1 MSKASSSRLSPW
13 LTQRWLPGPPLIHFL
28 LLGGLLLALSRW
40 LIPDPLPVL
49 GPPDVGRL
57 SARVADYANTTGRSP
72 TDAVLEEFE
81 QMELRDELL
90 FREAL
95 AREWHTRDQVVANR
109 LIQNTQFLYPQTA
122 LTAGAAVEKGLALN
136 MHLTD
141 EVIRRRLVQMM
152 EQELLRRVDFAPIDE
167 AVLRSAYSERI
178 ASLKTP
184 ASISFSHVF
193 LGEIDETQAK
203 DTLRSIRDA
212 NHSES
217 DARAMGKPFLNG
229 YTFQG
234 QTWQQVTNRFGDNF
248 SAVLAEQLLAM
259 PKHTGWLEPIVSPFG
274 WHLVFIDDFQP
285 ESTQTFEQAVDQL
298 RWQLQQ
304 ERERDAL
311 SAAINALMTNYQ
323 VRLL

>member
-1 MSKASSSRLSPW
+1 VSPW

-72 TDAVLEEFE
+72 TDAVLEAFK

-95 AREWHTRDQVVANR
+95 AREWHTRDQVIANR
-109 LIQNTQFLYPQTA
+109 LIQNIQFLYPQTA
-122 LTAGAAVEKGLALN
+122 LTARAAAEKGLTLN

-152 EQELLRRVDFAPIDE
+152 EQELLRRVDFAPIDA

-178 ASLKTP
+178 AS
-184 ASISFSHVF
+184 
-193 LGEIDETQAK
+193 
-203 DTLRSIRDA
+203 
-212 NHSES
+212 
-217 DARAMGKPFLNG
+217 
-229 YTFQG
+229 
-234 QTWQQVTNRFGDNF
+234 
-248 SAVLAEQLLAM
+248 
-259 PKHTGWLEPIVSPFG
+259 
-274 WHLVFIDDFQP
+274 
-285 ESTQTFEQAVDQL
+285 
-298 RWQLQQ
+298 
-304 ERERDAL
+304 
-311 SAAINALMTNYQ
+311 
-323 VRLL
+323 